1 MRLVILGIVGTIVGL
16 LAGIGIV
23 EIGFMPEQASE
34 QAVNTDRVYDIM
46 VIVTSG
52 IAGLVTA
59 ILVAALFL
67 FRERRGETRVA
78 PPVHGH
84 HGLEVIWTAI
94 PAVIVIA
101 LTGIS
106 WQALNDNEGGDAD
119 MAITVW
125 GQQFDWT
132 YDYPGEGLENIH
144 QLVVPVNAKIDFE
157 VQSKD
162 VIHGF
167 WVPAWR
173 VQINATPGQTNKLR
187 ATPEQDRR
195 LQGRLHV
202 HLRLRPP
209 GDGHRTSR
217 ARSRPA
223 SRSSA
228 RPTTRQFLA
237 QAQKA
242 WQEAA
247 ADNPNAAAVAVFDT
261 AGCGACHAWK
271 PAGSDRRHRPAAR
284 RARLAARRRELRP
297 PVDRGPG
304 RRDHAGLPG
313 PDAQGLQVEAHAR
326 RPRRPGQGARRRHP
340 PVNVFLRPNLARC
353 LWVTPLTSLIF
364 MCLTLAHPALVGHD
378 ADLRQPAD
386 ADDRLHRRR
395 LRLPDRHR
403 RASTRGS
410 PG

>member
-173 VQINATPGQTNKLR
+173 VQINATPGQINKLR
-187 ATPEQDRR
+187 ATPNKIGDFKVVCTFICGSGHPVMGTDI
-195 LQGRLHV
+195 QGSI
-202 HLRLRPP
+202 P
-209 GDGHRTSR
+209 SR
-217 ARSRPA
+217 IKVVSEADY
-223 SRSSA
+223 
-228 RPTTRQFLA
+228 QKFLTE
-237 QAQKA
+237 QKA
-242 WQEAA
+242 LAKEAA
-247 ADNPNAAAVAVFDT
+247 ADPNAAAVAVFNT
-261 AGCGACHAWK
+261 AGCGGCHAWK
-271 PAGSDRRHRPAAR
+271 PAGSAGAIG
-284 RARLAARRRELRP
+284 P
-297 PVDRGPG
+297 PLD
-304 RRDHAGLPG
+304 GLG
-313 PDAQGLQVEAHAR
+313 SQPDAENFIRQSIEDPSAEITQGYPDQM
-326 RPRRPGQGARRRHP
+326 PKD
-340 PVNVFLRPNLARC
+340 FKSKLAPED
-353 LWVTPLTSLIF
+353 LDVLVKALAGGTP
-364 MCLTLAHPALVGHD
+364 
-378 ADLRQPAD
+378 Q
-386 ADDRLHRRR
+386 
-395 LRLPDRHR
+395 
-403 RASTRGS
+403 
-410 PG
+410 

>member
-1 MRLVILGIVGTIVGL
+1 LRLVILGIVGTIAGL

-46 VIVTSG
+46 VIVTCG

-59 ILVAALFL
+59 ILVAALVL

-144 QLVVPVNAKIDFE
+144 QLVVPVNTKIDFE

-173 VQINATPGQTNKLR
+173 VQINATPGQINKLR
-187 ATPEQDRR
+187 ATPNKIGDFKVVCTFICGSGHPVMGTNV
-195 LQGRLHV
+195 QGSIPARIKV
-202 HLRLRPP
+202 VSE
-209 GDGHRTSR
+209 GDY
-217 ARSRPA
+217 
-223 SRSSA
+223 
-228 RPTTRQFLA
+228 QKFLA
-237 QAQKA
+237 DQKKQAQA
-242 WQEAA
+242 AA
-247 ADNPNAAAVAVFDT
+247 ADPNAAAVAVFNT
-261 AGCGACHAWK
+261 AGCGGCHAWK
-271 PAGSDRRHRPAAR
+271 PAGSAGAI
-284 RARLAARRRELRP
+284 
-297 PVDRGPG
+297 GPSL
-304 RRDHAGLPG
+304 DGLG
-313 PDAQGLQVEAHAR
+313 SQPDAQNFIRQSIEDPSAVITEGYPDQM
-326 RPRRPGQGARRRHP
+326 PKD
-340 PVNVFLRPNLARC
+340 FKSKLAPED
-353 LWVTPLTSLIF
+353 LDVLVKALAGGTP
-364 MCLTLAHPALVGHD
+364 
-378 ADLRQPAD
+378 Q
-386 ADDRLHRRR
+386 
-395 LRLPDRHR
+395 
-403 RASTRGS
+403 
-410 PG
+410 